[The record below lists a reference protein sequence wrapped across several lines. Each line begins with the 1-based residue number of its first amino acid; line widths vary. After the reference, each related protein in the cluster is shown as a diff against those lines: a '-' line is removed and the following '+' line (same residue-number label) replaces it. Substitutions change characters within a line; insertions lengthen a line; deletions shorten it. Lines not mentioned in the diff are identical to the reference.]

1 MDVSNYQFSDE
12 EIERLQ
18 QYRDNQN
25 NVRLNARFI
34 ALLMLA
40 KGNEIK
46 DAASVIG
53 KSIGTVDGPVK
64 SRDQMSRIGQ
74 QIMSSRS

>member
-1 MDVSNYQFSDE
+1 MDASKYQFSDE
-12 EIERLQ
+12 AIERLQ

-25 NVRLNARFI
+25 NVRLKARFI

-40 KGNEIK
+40 EGNEIK

-53 KSIGTVDGPVK
+53 KSIGTIENRHRQYVK
-64 SRDQMSRIGQ
+64 RASKA
-74 QIMSSRS
+74 